1 MSVRKSKREEPE
13 SASGPHDLRRITK
26 QLPVA
31 LTEAEMVKLGQELAH
46 ETVEIDAKYAH
57 KSEVAKEI
65 NALIEAHENEVKR
78 LSALINAKAE
88 RRDVECLMRYDFTAM
103 TVITTRLD
111 TDEVIEERG
120 MTDAEKQRGLY
131 AHSDE
136 ELNKFLAEQREKE
149 ASGEGTDE
157 DAPED
162 PTPEV

>member
-1 MSVRKSKREEPE
+1 MAKKAKESE

-31 LTEAEMVKLGQELAH
+31 LTDAELLKLGQDLAH

-65 NALIEAHENEVKR
+65 NALIEGHENEVKR
-78 LSALINAKAE
+78 IAALLNAKAE
-88 RRDVECLMRYDFTAM
+88 RRDVECLMRYDFT
-103 TVITTRLD
+103 TLQVVTTRLD

-120 MTDAEKQRGLY
+120 MTDAEKQRGLL

-136 ELNKFLAEQREKE
+136 ELNKFLTEQREKLDE
-149 ASGEGTDE
+149 PKGDDTESTD
-157 DAPED
+157 DAPE
-162 PTPEV
+162 V